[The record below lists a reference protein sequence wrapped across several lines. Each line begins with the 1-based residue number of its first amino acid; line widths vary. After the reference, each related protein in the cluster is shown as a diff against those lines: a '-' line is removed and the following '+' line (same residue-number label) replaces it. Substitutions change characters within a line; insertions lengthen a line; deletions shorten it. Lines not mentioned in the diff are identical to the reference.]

1 MRTDKP
7 AKKRRICT
15 VGFYE
20 DLMVCIKPNT
30 NYKYN
35 QISVTPQVSVH
46 LNTDHYTPFKLKRKM
61 WEIKSKR
68 RDQIKVKV
76 YKRN

>member
-1 MRTDKP
+1 MRTEKP

-15 VGFYE
+15 VRFYE

-35 QISVTPQVSVH
+35 YIRNLKISNSST
-46 LNTDHYTPFKLKRKM
+46 
-61 WEIKSKR
+61 
-68 RDQIKVKV
+68 
-76 YKRN
+76 